1 MIKLIETKK
10 VKPNTYKGM
19 KLEDIYHEISETEY
33 QNKLNQIRKETEK

>member
-19 KLEDIYHEISETEY
+19 KLEDIYHYELEKENTIII
-33 QNKLNQIRKETEK
+33 NQIRKETEK